1 MGLKSKF
8 VKLLFVVALALALVG
23 LALPVLKQQLG
34 ITGNTVDLK
43 VRVPFTSQPLAFDKI
58 PVDATIQ
65 QDSLVVGGSL
75 LVLLLL
81 WKFFSLSPAQLLTD
95 LRKKKEIHSEL
106 KKMDST
112 LEQIKRLGQGFD

>member
-8 VKLLFVVALALALVG
+8 VKLLFVIALALALVG

>member
-8 VKLLFVVALALALVG
+8 VKLLFVVALALALVR

>member
-8 VKLLFVVALALALVG
+8 VKLLFVVALALTLVG

-43 VRVPFTSQPLAFDKI
+43 VRVPFTSQPLAVDKI
-58 PVDATIQ
+58 PVDATTQ
-65 QDSLVVGGSL
+65 QDSLVIGGSL
-75 LVLLLL
+75 LALLLL